1 MVAPTFL
8 QLNLTSRTFEVKS
21 YQDLIPRIGGLGW
34 ALALYDQFFEEE
46 PIVLAGGPL
55 SAVFPGASKTVA
67 VFRSPQT
74 GFLAT
79 SFAGGNLA
87 RFLRAAGYQGL
98 VILGRSSSSTMV
110 TVDAGKFEVGEANR
124 FLGLETPK
132 VFELVSSSA
141 GVPG

>member
-21 YQDLIPRIGGLGW
+21 YQDLIPRIGGLGG
-34 ALALYDQFFEEE
+34 ALALYEQFVEEE

-87 RFLRAAGYQGL
+87 RFLRAAGYQG
-98 VILGRSSSSTMV
+98 VVTFGTAASPTMV
-110 TVDAGKFEVGEANR
+110 MVDEGR
-124 FLGLETPK
+124 I
-132 VFELVSSSA
+132 
-141 GVPG
+141 